1 MTGINLDT
9 SMTYTQ
15 EVHGTATIFR
25 LEGSLM
31 GDSTQQQFKDAVLK
45 LLEQGQKH
53 IILDFS
59 RVRNVNSAG
68 LGSLITLFSRTR
80 SVGGEFILAAV
91 PQNVRNLLHITR
103 LDTVFVISDTV
114 EDALKRLG
122 GSAG

>member
-9 SMTYTQ
+9 SMIYTQ

-103 LDTVFVISDTV
+103 LDTVFVISDSV

-122 GSAG
+122 SSAG

>member
-9 SMTYTQ
+9 SMIYTQ
-15 EVHGTATIFR
+15 EVQSTATIFR

-80 SVGGEFILAAV
+80 SVDGEFILAAV

-122 GSAG
+122 SSAG

>member
-9 SMTYTQ
+9 SMIYTQ
-15 EVHGTATIFR
+15 EAHGTATIFR

-103 LDTVFVISDTV
+103 LDTVFVISDTI

-122 GSAG
+122 TSAG

>member
-9 SMTYTQ
+9 SMIYTQ
-15 EVHGTATIFR
+15 EVQGTVTLFR

-31 GDSTQQQFKDAVLK
+31 GDSTQQQFKEALLK

-53 IILDFS
+53 IVLDFS
-59 RVRNVNSAG
+59 HVRNVNSAG

-80 SVGGEFILAAV
+80 SVGGELILAAV

-103 LDTVFVISDTV
+103 LDTVFVIVDTV
-114 EDALKRLG
+114 EEALKRLG
-122 GSAG
+122 ASAG

>member
-9 SMTYTQ
+9 SMIYTQ

-31 GDSTQQQFKDAVLK
+31 GDSTQQQFKDAILK

-122 GSAG
+122 SSAG

>member
-9 SMTYTQ
+9 SMIYTQ

-103 LDTVFVISDTV
+103 LDTVFVITDTV

-122 GSAG
+122 SSAG

>member
-1 MTGINLDT
+1 MTSINLDT
-9 SMTYTQ
+9 SMIYTQ

-103 LDTVFVISDTV
+103 LDTVFVISDTI

-122 GSAG
+122 SSAG

>member
-9 SMTYTQ
+9 SMIYTQ

-31 GDSTQQQFKDAVLK
+31 GDSTQQQFKDALLK

-122 GSAG
+122 SSAG

>member
-1 MTGINLDT
+1 
-9 SMTYTQ
+9 
-15 EVHGTATIFR
+15 
-25 LEGSLM
+25 M

-103 LDTVFVISDTV
+103 LDTVFVISDSV

-122 GSAG
+122 SGAG

>member
-1 MTGINLDT
+1 MTGINLDN
-9 SMTYTQ
+9 SMIYTQ

-103 LDTVFVISDTV
+103 LDTVFVISDTI

-122 GSAG
+122 SSAG

>member
-9 SMTYTQ
+9 SMIYTQ

-31 GDSTQQQFKDAVLK
+31 GDSTQQQFKDAILK

-80 SVGGEFILAAV
+80 SLGGEFILAAV

-103 LDTVFVISDTV
+103 LDTVFVISDTI

-122 GSAG
+122 SSAG

>member
-1 MTGINLDT
+1 MSNFNPDT
-9 SMTYTQ
+9 SMIYTQ
-15 EVHGTATIFR
+15 EVQGTATIFR

-45 LLEQGQKH
+45 LLDQGQKH
-53 IILDFS
+53 IVLDFS
-59 RVRNVNSAG
+59 HVRNINSAG

-103 LDTVFVISDTV
+103 LDTVFVVTDTV
-114 EDALKRLG
+114 EEALKRLG
-122 GSAG
+122 ASAS

>member
-9 SMTYTQ
+9 SMIYTQ

-114 EDALKRLG
+114 EDALKRLES
-122 GSAG
+122 SAG

>member
-1 MTGINLDT
+1 MTGLNLDT
-9 SMTYTQ
+9 SMIYTQ
-15 EVHGTATIFR
+15 EVQGTVTLFR

-31 GDSTQQQFKDAVLK
+31 GDSTQQQFKDAILK

-53 IILDFS
+53 IVLDFS
-59 RVRNVNSAG
+59 HVRNVNSAG

-103 LDTVFVISDTV
+103 LDTVFVIVDTV
-114 EDALKRLG
+114 EEALKRLG
-122 GSAG
+122 ASAG

>member
-1 MTGINLDT
+1 MI
-9 SMTYTQ
+9 YTQ
-15 EVHGTATIFR
+15 EARGTVALFR

-31 GDSTQQQFKDAVLK
+31 GDSTQQQFKDTILK

-53 IILDFS
+53 IVLDFS
-59 RVRNVNSAG
+59 HVRNVNSAG

-103 LDTVFVISDTV
+103 LDTVFVIVDTV
-114 EDALKRLG
+114 EEALKRLG
-122 GSAG
+122 ASAG

>member
-1 MTGINLDT
+1 MTGINLDA
-9 SMTYTQ
+9 SMIYTQ

>member
-9 SMTYTQ
+9 SMIYTQ

-103 LDTVFVISDTV
+103 LDTVFVISDSV

-122 GSAG
+122 SGAG

>member
-9 SMTYTQ
+9 SMIYTQ

-80 SVGGEFILAAV
+80 SVGGEFILATV

-122 GSAG
+122 SSAG

>member
-1 MTGINLDT
+1 MNGINLDT
-9 SMTYTQ
+9 SMIYTQ

-80 SVGGEFILAAV
+80 SLGGEFILAAV

-103 LDTVFVISDTV
+103 LDTVFVISDTI

-122 GSAG
+122 SSAG

>member
-9 SMTYTQ
+9 SMIYTQ

-45 LLEQGQKH
+45 FLEQGQKQ

-103 LDTVFVISDTV
+103 LDTVFVISDTI

-122 GSAG
+122 SSAG

>member
-9 SMTYTQ
+9 SMIYTQ

-103 LDTVFVISDTV
+103 LDTVFVISDTI

-122 GSAG
+122 SSAG

>member
-1 MTGINLDT
+1 MSDLNLDT
-9 SMTYTQ
+9 SMIYTQ
-15 EVHGTATIFR
+15 EARGTVAVFR

-31 GDSTQQQFKDAVLK
+31 GDSTQQQFKDTILK

-53 IILDFS
+53 IVLDFS
-59 RVRNVNSAG
+59 HVRNVNSAG

-103 LDTVFVISDTV
+103 LDTVFVIVDTV
-114 EDALKRLG
+114 EEALKRLG
-122 GSAG
+122 ASAG

>member
-1 MTGINLDT
+1 MTDINLDT
-9 SMTYTQ
+9 SMIYTQ

-122 GSAG
+122 SSAG

>member
-9 SMTYTQ
+9 SMIYTQ
-15 EVHGTATIFR
+15 EAHGTATIFR

-103 LDTVFVISDTV
+103 LDTVFVISDTI

-122 GSAG
+122 SSAG

>member
-9 SMTYTQ
+9 SMIYTQ

-80 SVGGEFILAAV
+80 SVGGEFILAVV

-122 GSAG
+122 SSAG

>member
-1 MTGINLDT
+1 MSDLNLDT
-9 SMTYTQ
+9 SMIYTQ
-15 EVHGTATIFR
+15 EARGTVALFR

-31 GDSTQQQFKDAVLK
+31 GDSTQQQFKDTILK

-53 IILDFS
+53 IVLDFS
-59 RVRNVNSAG
+59 HVRNVNSAG

-103 LDTVFVISDTV
+103 LDTVFVIVDTV
-114 EDALKRLG
+114 EEALKRLG
-122 GSAG
+122 ASAG

>member
-9 SMTYTQ
+9 SMIYTQ

-80 SVGGEFILAAV
+80 LVGGEFILAAV

-122 GSAG
+122 SSAG

>member
-9 SMTYTQ
+9 SMIYTQ

-103 LDTVFVISDTV
+103 LDTVFVISETV

-122 GSAG
+122 SSAG

>member
-9 SMTYTQ
+9 SMIYTQ

-103 LDTVFVISDTV
+103 LDTVFVISDTM

-122 GSAG
+122 SSAG

>member
-9 SMTYTQ
+9 SMIYTQ

-45 LLEQGQKH
+45 LLERGQKH

-122 GSAG
+122 SSAG

>member
-9 SMTYTQ
+9 SMIYTQ
-15 EVHGTATIFR
+15 EVHSTATIFR

-80 SVGGEFILAAV
+80 SVGGEFVLAAV

>member
-1 MTGINLDT
+1 MSNFNPDT
-9 SMTYTQ
+9 SMIYTQ
-15 EVHGTATIFR
+15 QEVQGTATIFR

-45 LLEQGQKH
+45 LLDQGQKH
-53 IILDFS
+53 IVLDFS
-59 RVRNVNSAG
+59 HVRNINSAG

-103 LDTVFVISDTV
+103 LDTVFVVTVTV
-114 EDALKRLG
+114 EEALKRL
-122 GSAG
+122 